1 MTIFRHGSEVAS
13 VIPAFLV
20 DSLAG
25 CLLVHVVTCH
35 HVRTS
40 GHDLTS
46 DVLRVATQDLH
57 FHTIYGLATRTT
69 HEVVVVA
76 ERDER
81 CTLGGTIAHS
91 DGEVDGEQKLFHLF
105 RQGGATYDN
114 LVHLAT
120 KGVENLLTD
129 TLLDLLAHDRHLQQQ
144 AHAVVLYLGE
154 YFLANDLLDDQWNGD
169 NHGWLYLSE
178 SLRDDGGTR
187 QTGEEEQMTTIA
199 EAEHEFYCHTIHVG
213 HGQDAQ
219 HVVASLHVTT
229 QDAHDELYVAPDGA
243 VG

>member
-105 RQGGATYDN
+105 RQGCTTHNN

-120 KGVENLLTD
+120 ESIDDLLLYDDALAGKPDLSLLENLLEN
-129 TLLDLLAHDRHLQQQ
+129 DLFSA
-144 AHAVVLYLGE
+144 E
-154 YFLANDLLDDQWNGD
+154 FLALFCKGLRVEFGMILPGLLE
-169 NHGWLYLSE
+169 LS
-178 SLRDDGGTR
+178 LG
-187 QTGEEEQMTTIA
+187 I
-199 EAEHEFYCHTIHVG
+199 
-213 HGQDAQ
+213 
-219 HVVASLHVTT
+219 
-229 QDAHDELYVAPDGA
+229 
-243 VG
+243 